1 MQLTQ
6 KAISDFLIPHFI
18 NIWGIILGLLIIYTL
33 VAFVREKEIIF
44 KPINFQRYDLNKIT
58 TLLKNKKANLFS
70 ILIFCCFLGFYSF
83 LIIYKQ
89 DFANY
94 DNDIFTDS
102 VLKGFPYYYPIWP
115 IVGRFFP
122 LGHQEWHLW
131 ELLTNRQ
138 DPTWYFAFSLIQLMV
153 IILGLLKLLNFSP
166 ISVRLIIISLI
177 LPIPSFFH
185 SFDSLTIPE
194 RNLMFWIII
203 FMVAI
208 QAYSKSR
215 LYFFGGI
222 ALIATHFSLYYKEPA
237 VSLFATFALIR
248 LISCFYQDRQ
258 LLKQNSYFYFFKK
271 YHIELIILTL
281 CLVFI
286 LLYLGINLPYQS
298 LEYAT
303 SRSASPQDTFLH
315 YIKSDIILTIFLIT
329 LTIRFS
335 LLTIARQFYEPFWDA
350 IALGTLIYFAAYVK
364 LGLINTYYLAPV
376 DLIATLYI
384 THTIYTNLASHWRKV
399 LFLIL
404 GTAILIQNTA
414 QTPKLYLSR
423 LNFIDGRVQIT
434 EFLKTYAQQYPNQ
447 LMTLY
452 FPYAQQHQLYYLSCF
467 LKYKSLDL
475 VDTLPLSKGDQKDYM
490 LTSPLDFFDNN
501 TCVYWSQYHHCFKQP
516 MPNDNDLIVI
526 LPETEINSQELSK
539 WQQKRSLLFHYQPF
553 PRESKMH
560 AYIFLNKENYM
571 F

>member
-1 MQLTQ
+1 M
-6 KAISDFLIPHFI
+6 
-18 NIWGIILGLLIIYTL
+18 
-33 VAFVREKEIIF
+33 
-44 KPINFQRYDLNKIT
+44 
-58 TLLKNKKANLFS
+58 
-70 ILIFCCFLGFYSF
+70 
-83 LIIYKQ
+83 
-89 DFANY
+89 
-94 DNDIFTDS
+94 
-102 VLKGFPYYYPIWP
+102 
-115 IVGRFFP
+115 
-122 LGHQEWHLW
+122 
-131 ELLTNRQ
+131 
-138 DPTWYFAFSLIQLMV
+138 
-153 IILGLLKLLNFSP
+153 
-166 ISVRLIIISLI
+166 
-177 LPIPSFFH
+177 
-185 SFDSLTIPE
+185 
-194 RNLMFWIII
+194 
-203 FMVAI
+203 
-208 QAYSKSR
+208 
-215 LYFFGGI
+215 
-222 ALIATHFSLYYKEPA
+222 
-237 VSLFATFALIR
+237 
-248 LISCFYQDRQ
+248 
-258 LLKQNSYFYFFKK
+258 
-271 YHIELIILTL
+271 
-281 CLVFI
+281 
-286 LLYLGINLPYQS
+286 GINLPYQS